1 MSHSLTFIVAGDPAQ
16 LTGGYVYDA
25 RIAAALRSQ
34 GWDIDVIGL
43 GGSFPEPDSTSARA
57 LEDALA
63 RQPNDTRVVIDGLAM
78 GALPEIVAKHSE
90 RLDLTALVHH
100 PLADETGLDEAQRTR
115 LALSETRALSTTRRV
130 IATSAFTARR
140 LADFDI
146 AAERIAVV
154 EPGVD
159 ASPLAVSANAD
170 RDGTQRLLCVAT
182 VTPRKGHDVLIDA
195 LAQIGKQDWQ
205 CDCIGALDRDLAHAR
220 AMTAKILQH
229 GLGNRV
235 HLLGEREPEALNA
248 AYHDADVFVLPSH
261 YEGYGMV
268 VSEALARGL
277 PVITTTGGA
286 LAHTLPREAGLAVP
300 PGDVTALADALRRWF
315 EDPELRQHLRVG
327 ARQARENL
335 SDWNAAGAA
344 FARALT
350 GQTPSDTLSSWPM
363 AKRVSS

>member
-34 GWDIDVIGL
+34 GWSIDVIGL
-43 GGSFPEPDSTSARA
+43 GGSFPEPDSASAHA
-57 LEDALA
+57 LDDALA
-63 RQPNDTRVVIDGLAM
+63 KQPNGTRVVIDGLAM
-78 GALPEIVAKHSE
+78 GGLPEVVAKHGE

-100 PLADETGLDEAQRTR
+100 PLADETGLDDAQRTQFMI
-115 LALSETRALSTTRRV
+115 SETRALSATCRV

-140 LADFDI
+140 LADFNV
-146 AAERIAVV
+146 APERIAVV

-170 RDGTQRLLCVAT
+170 RDGTQQLLCVAT
-182 VTPRKGHDVLIDA
+182 LTPRKGHDVLIDA
-195 LAQIGKQDWQ
+195 LAQLGKHDWQ

-229 GLGNRV
+229 GLGNRL
-235 HLLGEREPEALNA
+235 HLLGGREPEALND

-300 PGDVTALADALRRWF
+300 PGDVAAFAEALRRWF
-315 EDPELRQHLRVG
+315 EEPELRQRLRAG
-327 ARQARENL
+327 ARHARENL

-350 GQTPSDTLSSWPM
+350 DQSPRDKPTFKPT
-363 AKRVSS
+363 AKRVPS

>member
-34 GWDIDVIGL
+34 GWRIEVIGL
-43 GGSFPEPDSTSARA
+43 GGSFPEPDSASARA
-57 LEDALA
+57 LNDALA
-63 RQPNDTRVVIDGLAM
+63 RQPNGTRVVIDGLAM
-78 GALPEIVAKHSE
+78 GGLPEIVARHGK

-100 PLADETGLDEAQRTR
+100 PLADETGLDDAQRTR
-115 LALSETRALSTTRRV
+115 FIISETRALAAVHRI

-140 LADFDI
+140 LADFDV
-146 AAERIAVV
+146 AAERVAVV

-159 ASPLAVSANAD
+159 AAPLAQGTHGDSNT
-170 RDGTQRLLCVAT
+170 TQRLLCVAT
-182 VTPRKGHDVLIDA
+182 LIPRKGHDVLIDA
-195 LAQIGKQDWQ
+195 LARLGRHDWQ

-220 AMTAKILQH
+220 AVTARILQH
-229 GLGNRV
+229 GLGSRV
-235 HLLGEREPEALNA
+235 HLLGEREPEALDA
-248 AYHDADVFVLPSH
+248 AYQSADVFVLPSH

-300 PGDVTALADALRRWF
+300 PGDVAAFAEALRRWF
-315 EDPELRQHLRVG
+315 DDPELRQRLRAG
-327 ARQARENL
+327 ARQARATL
-335 SDWNAAGAA
+335 KDWNAAGAA
-344 FARALT
+344 FADALLAH
-350 GQTPSDTLSSWPM
+350 GEPASGRN
-363 AKRVSS
+363 AKGVSP